1 MTERDPSVVEALQR
15 ELAAHPPVK
24 IEPTAEERREFAS
37 RMSQSGATSGEI
49 TVTLL
54 WNSRGDLDLVVRCPA
69 GQQLDF
75 RNPAECDGRLDVDAN
90 TARDKLSDR
99 PMENAF
105 WPAGKAGP
113 GVYQILVRYMPR
125 KDEDELQEM
134 PFQVRLSRGKQESV
148 FKGTVRPN
156 SLVPVTT
163 FSVGR

>member
-1 MTERDPSVVEALQR
+1 MSERDPAVDSLQR

-24 IEPTAEERREFAS
+24 IEPTAEERREFAN
-37 RMSQSGATSGEI
+37 RMSASGATSGEI

-54 WNSRGDLDLVVRCPA
+54 WNSRGDLDLVVRCPS

-75 RNPAECDGRLDVDAN
+75 RQPAECDGTLDVDAN

-99 PMENAF
+99 PMENAY

-113 GVYQILVRYMPR
+113 GTYQILVRYIPR
-125 KDEDELQEM
+125 KDEDELREM
-134 PFQVRLSRGKQESV
+134 PFQVRLSRGRQESV